1 MRYLSIGSLLLL
13 AALVVA
19 ALPIAA
25 SAQDVITRGAAI
37 GSSPVVDLARA
48 LRAVDQYAD
57 QTVIVEG
64 AVTKVCQMRGCW
76 MELVPDGAARGIRVT
91 FKDYAFFVPTD
102 STGYEA
108 RLEGGFEQNVF
119 SKADADHL
127 IEEGVA
133 LTRNPDGTAT
143 EVSFVAQ
150 AVELRK

>member
-1 MRYLSIGSLLLL
+1 MRYLSIGSFLLL

-108 RLEGGFEQNVF
+108 RLEGVFEQNVF